1 MDFITVIGFIAATI
15 TTIAFIPQIIQ
26 IWKTKSTK
34 DISLKMYA
42 ILCTG
47 VFLWLI
53 YGIMILSWPIIV
65 ANAVVLSLSLII
77 IIFKIKYG

>member
-1 MDFITVIGFIAATI
+1 VDFITVIGFIAATI